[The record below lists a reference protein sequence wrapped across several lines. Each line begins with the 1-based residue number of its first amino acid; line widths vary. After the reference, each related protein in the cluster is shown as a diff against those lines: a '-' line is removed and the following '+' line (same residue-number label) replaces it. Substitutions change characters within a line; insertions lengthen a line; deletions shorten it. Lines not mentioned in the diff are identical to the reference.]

1 MAHDA
6 PGTEVGVVGTLGQQL
21 LRRLRRRAPTATNP
35 PIGYFI
41 APGPTVGELLPALQA
56 ARSGRADD
64 SERAAMMLL
73 AADADPAS
81 DAARA
86 AAEAFLSDAEPRV
99 WRNLDVA
106 TRRSWWTA
114 PASAASARE
123 RVSSGQAGL
132 LSLVVASSHPSGH
145 VREAATARLAEFG
158 GPLVVRALAMR
169 SADWVPQVRA
179 RARMALRAP
188 LTTPGGLLAAG
199 PMASALGAR
208 FQGRWL
214 AEHVEIGLADLSD
227 IDLAQV
233 RRSPD
238 PWLRRLA
245 YTVALEG
252 QRLDI
257 AELLQAAQHDSD
269 LVIRVRCSDAAVRS
283 AAARGDLGQIRPLLA
298 SGTAAARMTAV
309 SALARAG
316 DTGVAFAALPDRN
329 PAVREVAQGQ
339 VRATGAERVTA
350 YRDMLAAAGDSPDPG
365 IIAGLGETG
374 GASDAELVTPALTH
388 PLPRG
393 RVEAVRAL
401 RRLGAVDT
409 DSLVPLLS
417 DWSPSV
423 TRQVALTLRPYV
435 RRLDPVQ
442 LQPLL
447 DYAEAGHVRIAAYR
461 VFKSRDVWTRI
472 QLDLQLYEDADERLR
487 NLARVDLATW
497 LNRDAATTY
506 SMPSGAVK
514 DELEQLVR
522 QRAEALGPK
531 RERFL
536 RFNLGL
542 NRADQQ
548 R

>member
-1 MAHDA
+1 
-6 PGTEVGVVGTLGQQL
+6 VVKTLGQQL
-21 LRRLRRRAPTATNP
+21 LRRLRRRPPAPTNP
-35 PIGYFI
+35 PISDFM
-41 APGPTVGELLPALQA
+41 APGPTVGELLQALQA

-73 AADADPAS
+73 AVDADPAA

-114 PASAASARE
+114 PTSSASARE

-145 VREAATARLAEFG
+145 VREAATARLAELG
-158 GPLVVRALAMR
+158 GPLVIRALAMR
-169 SADWVPQVRA
+169 SADWVQQVRA
-179 RARMALRAP
+179 RARMALRVP
-188 LTTPGGLLAAG
+188 LATPDGLLAAG
-199 PMASALGAR
+199 PIASALGAR

-214 AEHVEIGLADLSD
+214 AERLEAGVAGLSD
-227 IDLAQV
+227 TDLAQV

-252 QRLDI
+252 QRLAI
-257 AELLQAAQHDSD
+257 AELLLATQHDSN
-269 LVIRVRCSDAAVRS
+269 LVIRVRCADAAVRS
-283 AAARGDLGQIRPLLA
+283 AAARGDLGQVRPLLA
-298 SGTAAARMTAV
+298 SGTAAVRMTAV

-316 DTGVAFAALPDRN
+316 DIEVAFTALPDRN
-329 PAVREVAQGQ
+329 PAVREMAQGQ
-339 VRATGAERVTA
+339 VRATGADPVTA
-350 YRDMLAAAGDSPDPG
+350 YRDMLAAAGDAPDPG

-374 GASDAELVTPALTH
+374 GTSDAELVMPALTH

-417 DWSPSV
+417 DPSPSV

-435 RRLDPVQ
+435 RHLDPVQ
-442 LQPLL
+442 LQTLL
-447 DYAEAGHVRIAAYR
+447 DDTQASHVRIAAYR

-472 QLDLQLYEDADERLR
+472 QLDLQLYDDADERLR
-487 NLARVDLATW
+487 NLTRVDLATW
-497 LNRDAATTY
+497 LNREAATTY
-506 SMPSGAVK
+506 SMPSGAIK

-531 RERFL
+531 RERLL
-536 RFNLGL
+536 RFNMGL
-542 NRADQQ
+542 SRPDQQ